1 MNTQT
6 LEEAVLHLPMRQR
19 AELAHKL
26 LLSLEAES
34 EDEIAQ
40 AWHAEAIR
48 RAAELEAHRHR
59 ADRGRRAIEVHH
71 PRRVE
76 LPGELRHADLMGL
89 PDSEAIQAEED
100 HQHGGGQGDEV
111 GDHAVARRAVHASS
125 GQ

>member
-48 RAAELEAHRHR
+48 RAAEL
-59 ADRGRRAIEVHH
+59 
-71 PRRVE
+71 
-76 LPGELRHADLMGL
+76 
-89 PDSEAIQAEED
+89 DSGQAETVSAE
-100 HQHGGGQGDEV
+100 EV
-111 GDHAVARRAVHASS
+111 RAAA
-125 GQ
+125 QALLR